1 MKHLS
6 ISLAAASLIALSGS
20 ALAQTEKPGS
30 PMKPS
35 ASAGKAGASQMPGK
49 EGKRI
54 VVGKVVEMRDI
65 ALKSGS
71 GSDSTKHHI
80 VVLESTKGK
89 RVMVN
94 TGLTERAPKDLKLSK
109 GDRVVAIG
117 KSARINGKPILV
129 AQSIGELQPAGSIR
143 K

>member
-1 MKHLS
+1 MKNLS
-6 ISLAAASLIALSGS
+6 MTLATASLIAIAGS
-20 ALAQTEKPGS
+20 AVAQSAQPGI

-35 ASAGKAGASQMPGK
+35 ASAADTGANPSA
-49 EGKRI
+49 GKRI
-54 VVGKVVEMRDI
+54 VVGKVIEMRDI

-71 GSDSTKHHI
+71 GSDFAKHHI

-94 TGLTERAPKDLKLSK
+94 TGLTERPPKDLKLSK

-117 KSARINGKPILV
+117 KSARINGKPVLV
-129 AQSIGELQPAGSIR
+129 AQSIGELSPAGSVR